1 MKKLPIFAAL
11 CCLWVAATASWAQ
24 KSPTDEDEM
33 YYWKVLSKVRVK
45 TTFDPKTQNMS
56 YEPVFGKHIE
66 QLQGKTI
73 KIKGYIIPADLARGK
88 MTLSAFP
95 FSSCFFCG
103 GAGPE
108 TVMEIEASQPII
120 YRMDKP
126 VVLQGKLKLNREDPF
141 RLFYILQEAKY
152 GDD

>member
-1 MKKLPIFAAL
+1 MKKLHIFAAL
-11 CCLWVAATASWAQ
+11 CCLLAAATASWGQ
-24 KSPTDEDEM
+24 KSPADEDEM
-33 YYWKVLSKVRVK
+33 YYWKVLSKVKVK
-45 TTFDPKTQNMS
+45 TTFDPKAQTMS
-56 YEPVFGKHIE
+56 YEPVFGKYIE

-73 KIKGYIIPADLARGK
+73 KIKGYIIPADLAKGK

-126 VVLQGKLKLNREDPF
+126 ILLEGKLKLNREDPF

-152 GDD
+152 ADD

>member
-1 MKKLPIFAAL
+1 MKKIYIFTAL
-11 CCLWVAATASWAQ
+11 CFFLLQTANLFAQNAAN
-24 KSPTDEDEM
+24 DEM
-33 YYWKVLSKVRVK
+33 YYWKILSKVKVK
-45 TTFDPKTQNMS
+45 TSFDPKTQNMS
-56 YEPVFGKHIE
+56 YEPVFGKYIE

-108 TVMEIEASQPII
+108 TVMEVEASQPII
-120 YRMDKP
+120 YRMDKAEIGRAH
-126 VVLQGKLKLNREDPF
+126 V
-141 RLFYILQEAKY
+141 
-152 GDD
+152 

>member
-1 MKKLPIFAAL
+1 MKKMYIFAAL
-11 CCLWVAATASWAQ
+11 CYFLTASAQ
-24 KSPTDEDEM
+24 LFAQTAPADDEM
-33 YYWKVLSKVRVK
+33 YYWKVLSKVKVK

-56 YEPVFGKHIE
+56 YEPVFGRYIE

-73 KIKGYIIPADLARGK
+73 KIKGYIIPADLAKGK

-108 TVMEIEASQPII
+108 TVMEVEASQPII

-126 VVLQGKLKLNREDPF
+126 VELQGKLKLNREDPF
-141 RLFYILQEAKY
+141 RLFYILQDAKY
-152 GDD
+152 ADD